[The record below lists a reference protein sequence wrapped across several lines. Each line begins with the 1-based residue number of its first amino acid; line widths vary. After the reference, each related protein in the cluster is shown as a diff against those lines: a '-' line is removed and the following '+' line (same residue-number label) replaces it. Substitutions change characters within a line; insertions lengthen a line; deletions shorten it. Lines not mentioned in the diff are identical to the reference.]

1 MSAAPQQP
9 LALTCNLDAT
19 SPKGAAVQTL
29 LTNAGVFVRPIALDE
44 LGQTVGYL
52 AGLPGFSATQT
63 PYAGPLPQDEFLLL
77 CFMDDNAVM
86 DVVRAMRAAG
96 CPVGCKATLTEH
108 NRSWPFGQLIQEV
121 SEEHAAMARYRAT
134 QQ

>member
-1 MSAAPQQP
+1 MSAALQQP
-9 LALTCNLDAT
+9 LALTFNLDIT
-19 SPKGAAVQTL
+19 SPKGAAIQTL
-29 LTNAGVFVRPIALDE
+29 LDTQGIAVRAISLDE

-52 AGLPGFSATQT
+52 AELPGFSATRK
-63 PYAGPLPQDEFLLL
+63 PYTGPLPQDEFLLL
-77 CFMDDNAVM
+77 CFMDDTAVM

-108 NRSWPFGQLIQEV
+108 NRSWSFGQLVQEV
-121 SEEHAAMARYRAT
+121 SEEHAAMMRYRAA